1 MSSVVLSLGSNLGDR
16 TAQLQRAVH
25 ALGPPVRAVSAI
37 YRTPPWGGVD
47 QDDFYNIIVLAEDD
61 AVDAHG
67 WLEQCR
73 ALETAADRQRTQRW
87 GPRTLDADVI
97 AVLVRGHPVVSD
109 DPELTLPHPRAAE
122 RAFVLVP
129 WAEVDPTAELPGAG
143 PISDLLET
151 VDTAGISRVG
161 HVHRGPVKDAD
172 SRKSAPKRAHRRSP

>member
-1 MSSVVLSLGSNLGDR
+1 MSSAVLSFGSNLGNR
-16 TAQLQRAVH
+16 TEHLQQAVH
-25 ALGPPVRAVSAI
+25 DLGPAVRAVSAI

-47 QDDFYNIIVLAEDD
+47 QDDFYNIVVLAEDSEVD
-61 AVDAHG
+61 AVG
-67 WLEQCR
+67 WLQKCR

-97 AVLVRGHPVVSD
+97 SVDVRGHPVISD

-143 PISDLLET
+143 PISDLLDAVSTE
-151 VDTAGISRVG
+151 GITRVG
-161 HVHRGPVKDAD
+161 HLHRGPVIRA
-172 SRKSAPKRAHRRSP
+172 APKKPKRGS